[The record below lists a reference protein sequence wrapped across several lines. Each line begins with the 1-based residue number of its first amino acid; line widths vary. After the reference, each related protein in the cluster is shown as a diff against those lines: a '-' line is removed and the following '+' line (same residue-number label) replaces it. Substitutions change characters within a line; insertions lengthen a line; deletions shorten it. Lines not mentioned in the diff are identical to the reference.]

1 MKDFS
6 RKVVLIIIVVFAQS
20 SLGTKADLVYS
31 KSLGQNG
38 YKKFEDGFLIQWG
51 YSSSSSGNKTI
62 YIPTSFYDAN
72 YCVNITFRT
81 ASDISS
87 VVSAYLISQ
96 STSSFV
102 MKGRFIVGSNM
113 GDSTNPFM
121 WIAIGKWK

>member
-1 MKDFS
+1 MFWEHNN
-6 RKVVLIIIVVFAQS
+6 VILYIS
-20 SLGTKADLVYS
+20 SLGTKADLVHS

-62 YIPTSFYDAN
+62 YIPTSFYDTN

-102 MKGRFIVGSNM
+102 MKGRFIISSDM
-113 GDSTNPFM
+113 GNSTNPFM
-121 WIAIGKWK
+121 WIAIGRWK